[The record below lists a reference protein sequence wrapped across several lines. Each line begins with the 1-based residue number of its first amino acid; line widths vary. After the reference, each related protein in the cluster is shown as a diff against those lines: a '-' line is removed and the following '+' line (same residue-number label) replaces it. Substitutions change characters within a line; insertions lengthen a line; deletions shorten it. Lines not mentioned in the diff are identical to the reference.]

1 MRNDCTTVDVS
12 RNRPLRPVWLTFA
25 AFLAVSL
32 LAFAAASPILFPRPC
47 PVTKAAFDRI
57 EEGMSLDEAQAVFG
71 VPPGDYTT
79 RPKEPW
85 TGEKPGPDGLR
96 PVWPR
101 STMDAPGHPL
111 TCRITPQRSPRLSR
125 CISGSHLPPL
135 GAISES

>member
-1 MRNDCTTVDVS
+1 MRDDCTTVDVS

-79 RPKEPW
+79 RPREPPDRQ
-85 TGEKPGPDGLR
+85 KPGPDGLR
-96 PVWPR
+96 PVWSR
-101 STMDAPGHPL
+101 STEDATGHPL
-111 TCRITPQRSPRLSR
+111 TCRITPQRSPRFSR
-125 CISGSHLPPL
+125 CTRGSPLLPL
-135 GAISES
+135 GANSES